1 MRVPALLR
9 NRPSRPAPAQPAE
22 VGYVPL
28 QQTPYRG
35 HDLLARAVLRN
46 VPPGGRI
53 FEGGV
58 SSGYFARMLVDT
70 GLTVDGADLDADAA
84 CEAEKVCDVVVVGD
98 LSTLDLSQLRPPYD
112 ALVFGDTLEHLPDP
126 PAVLRRVRPLLRDE
140 GVVVISIP
148 NIANWAIRLGLLFG
162 RFRYTERGILDRTHL
177 RFYTRR
183 TLTEMFAD
191 ASFQMDEL
199 IAAVP
204 VPFVTWRPVCRAAHA
219 IGNLRPSLF
228 AYTFIAVARPT
239 R

>member
-1 MRVPALLR
+1 MASLPDLDR
-9 NRPSRPAPAQPAE
+9 SSTDSSAQVDA
-22 VGYVPL
+22 GYVPL

-35 HDLLARAVLRN
+35 HDLLAQAVIGN
-46 VPPGGRI
+46 VPAGGRV

-58 SSGYFARMLVDT
+58 SSGYFARLLVDA

-84 CEAEKVCDVVVVGD
+84 RVAAQVCEVVLVGD
-98 LSTLDLSQLRPPYD
+98 LSTMDLGKLRPPYD
-112 ALVFGDTLEHLPDP
+112 AFVFGDTLEHLPDP
-126 PAVLRRVRPLLRDE
+126 PAVLRRLRPLLRDD

-183 TLTEMFAD
+183 TLTEMFRD
-191 ASFQMDEL
+191 AGFRVDEL
-199 IAAVP
+199 VAAVP
-204 VPFVTWRPVCRAAHA
+204 VPFISWRPLCQLAHR

-228 AYTFIAVARPT
+228 AYTFIVVARPT